1 MSEEEQ
7 EGLPEHLL
15 LLALTYAAA
24 GAELYV
30 GGGAGG
36 AAGASAAPGRPGAVG
51 RNHLLQRGGQLSHA
65 GRVRAEPHQGECPV
79 KW

>member
-1 MSEEEQ
+1 MLLQELSCMSEEEQ
-7 EGLPEHLL
+7 EGLTEHLL

-36 AAGASAAPGRPGAVG
+36 TAGAPAAPG
-51 RNHLLQRGGQLSHA
+51 
-65 GRVRAEPHQGECPV
+65 
-79 KW
+79 

>member
-7 EGLPEHLL
+7 EGLIEHLL

-30 GGGAGG
+30 RGGAGG
-36 AAGASAAPGRPGAVG
+36 AAGAPAVPGP
-51 RNHLLQRGGQLSHA
+51 NLSCC
-65 GRVRAEPHQGECPV
+65 RRS
-79 KW
+79 

>member
-7 EGLPEHLL
+7 EGLSEHML

-30 GGGAGG
+30 GGRAGG
-36 AAGASAAPGRPGAVG
+36 AAGASAAPGLNLCCCR
-51 RNHLLQRGGQLSHA
+51 S
-65 GRVRAEPHQGECPV
+65 
-79 KW
+79 

>member
-1 MSEEEQ
+1 MSEAEQ

-36 AAGASAAPGRPGAVG
+36 AAGAYATPGPNLCCCR
-51 RNHLLQRGGQLSHA
+51 S
-65 GRVRAEPHQGECPV
+65 
-79 KW
+79 

>member
-1 MSEEEQ
+1 MLLQEELSCMLKEEQ

-36 AAGASAAPGRPGAVG
+36 TAGASAAPGPNLCCCR
-51 RNHLLQRGGQLSHA
+51 S
-65 GRVRAEPHQGECPV
+65 
-79 KW
+79 

>member
-7 EGLPEHLL
+7 EGLLEHLL
-15 LLALTYAAA
+15 LQVLTYAAPG

-36 AAGASAAPGRPGAVG
+36 TARAPAAPGPNLCCCR
-51 RNHLLQRGGQLSHA
+51 S
-65 GRVRAEPHQGECPV
+65 
-79 KW
+79 

>member
-1 MSEEEQ
+1 MSVEEQ

-36 AAGASAAPGRPGAVG
+36 AARAPAASRRSGAVG
-51 RNHLLQRGGQLSHA
+51 RNHLL
-65 GRVRAEPHQGECPV
+65 
-79 KW
+79 